1 MTMINTA
8 FAALHPARWGQRW
21 GQWRGALRNLPRA
34 VMLVWRAHPVS
45 AAGSILLTLIAAALP
60 AAQAYTG
67 KLIVDAVTQSL
78 QAGLPAEAGLRAAL
92 PFLALEFGLIALGAL
107 ISQGQTLIEH
117 VLHARV
123 DHLVGT
129 AIIRK
134 ALDLDL
140 QSFEDATFYDQLQN
154 AQREGGNRA
163 LTSVNTALQL
173 TQRSLTLLSFAVL
186 LLAFSP
192 FVALILAATTIPSF
206 IVQTRYSSLQ
216 FRLLTWRAPEF
227 RRMQYLQRLLTVDS
241 SVKEVKLFALGE
253 PLLKRYEDQF
263 WQFYH
268 EDAKLAFR
276 RSWISTFWGLVN
288 SGTYYLVY
296 GYIVWRT
303 VQGSITLGDMT
314 LYLALCRQ
322 SQGTFQGLL
331 GGINGLFESGLY
343 LNNLFDFLGLERG
356 MPQATHGLSV
366 PHPIREGIEFRDVGF
381 RYPGREDWALRGVNL
396 RIAAGEKI
404 ALVGANGAGKT
415 TLIKLLTRL
424 YDPTEGQIL
433 LDGVDLKAYDLEAL
447 RRSIG
452 VIFQDFVKYQTSVR
466 ENIGFGQIDALDDT
480 PRVEE
485 AARRG
490 GADEVVSGLPDG
502 YEAMLG
508 RWFERGQELSGGQ
521 WQKIAL
527 ARAFMRDGEVLVLDE
542 PTAALDAER
551 EYEIFQRFRSLTEGK
566 IALLI
571 SHRFSTVRMADRI
584 AVLEGGRLAEL
595 GTHAELLDQGGTYAR
610 LFNLQAQGYR

>member
-8 FAALHPARWGQRW
+8 AAALRPARWSQRW

-34 VMLVWRAHPVS
+34 VRLVWQAHPLS
-45 AAGSILLTLIAAALP
+45 AGGSIVLSLVAAALP
-60 AAQAYTG
+60 ASQAYTG
-67 KLIVDAVTQSL
+67 KLIVDAVTGAL
-78 QAGLPAEAGLRAAL
+78 GAGAAPEAGLRAAL

-107 ISQGQTLIEH
+107 ISQGQTLFEH

-123 DHLVGT
+123 DHQVGT
-129 AIIRK
+129 AIVRK

-154 AQREGGNRA
+154 AQREGGRRA

-173 TQRSLTLLSFAVL
+173 GQRTLTLLSFAAL

-192 FVALILAATTIPSF
+192 LVALVLAATTIPSF

-253 PLLKRYEDQF
+253 PLLKRYDDHF
-263 WQFYH
+263 WKFYT
-268 EDAKLAFR
+268 EDARLAFR

-296 GYIVWRT
+296 GYIVLRT
-303 VQGSITLGDMT
+303 LQGSITLGDMT

-322 SQGTFQGLL
+322 SQGTFQALL
-331 GGINGLFESGLY
+331 GGVSSLFESGLY
-343 LNNLFDFLGLERG
+343 LNNLFDFLGIQRG
-356 MPQATHGLSV
+356 MPQAKDGL
-366 PHPIREGIEFRDVGF
+366 PAPRPILQGIEFKNVGF
-381 RYPGREDWALRGVNL
+381 RYPGREEWALRGVNL
-396 RIAAGEKI
+396 SIAPGEKI

-433 LDGVDLKAYDLEAL
+433 LDGVRLQEYDLEDL

-452 VIFQDFVKYQTSVR
+452 VIFQDFVR
-466 ENIGFGQIDALDDT
+466 
-480 PRVEE
+480 
-485 AARRG
+485 
-490 GADEVVSGLPDG
+490 
-502 YEAMLG
+502 
-508 RWFERGQELSGGQ
+508 
-521 WQKIAL
+521 
-527 ARAFMRDGEVLVLDE
+527 
-542 PTAALDAER
+542 
-551 EYEIFQRFRSLTEGK
+551 
-566 IALLI
+566 
-571 SHRFSTVRMADRI
+571 
-584 AVLEGGRLAEL
+584 
-595 GTHAELLDQGGTYAR
+595 
-610 LFNLQAQGYR
+610 